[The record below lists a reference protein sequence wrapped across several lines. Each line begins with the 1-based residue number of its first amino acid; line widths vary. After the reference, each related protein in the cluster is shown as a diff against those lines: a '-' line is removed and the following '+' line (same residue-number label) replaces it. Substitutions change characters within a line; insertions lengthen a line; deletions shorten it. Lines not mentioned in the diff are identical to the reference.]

1 MEERNKENQISGAVY
16 ARLVEN
22 EAELTSY
29 LKYIRYRPQAPR
41 VPLSLPKHSSQ
52 VREVVRERKVACE
65 VRPYVEEYL
74 KLVKEATSLE
84 SYSGRKIIRR
94 LIQYLE

>member
-16 ARLVEN
+16 SRLVEN

-29 LKYIRYRPQAPR
+29 LKYIRYRPHAPR
-41 VPLSLPKHSSQ
+41 VPLSLPKHPSQ
-52 VREVVRERKVACE
+52 VREVIRERRVAFE

-74 KLVKEATSLE
+74 KLVKEATSL
-84 SYSGRKIIRR
+84 
-94 LIQYLE
+94 

>member
-1 MEERNKENQISGAVY
+1 MEERNKENVISNAVY

-29 LKYIRYRPQAPR
+29 LKYIRHRPQAPR
-41 VPLSLPKHSSQ
+41 VPLSLPKHTAM
-52 VREVVRERKVACE
+52 VREAVRERKAAAE

-74 KLVKEATSLE
+74 RLVKEATSL
-84 SYSGRKIIRR
+84 
-94 LIQYLE
+94 